1 VVQDEASA
9 FPADGGQSRGRFVMD
24 VGEHEAFVGWG
35 FVLCVRGVQD
45 LVDPGIREG
54 EFPDHVSDLGG
65 KSSKVGELPRLVGRG
80 VAGE

>member
-1 VVQDEASA
+1 MVQDEVSA
-9 FPADGGQSRGRFVMD
+9 FPADGGQSRGRLVMD

-45 LVDPGIREG
+45 LVGPGIGEG
-54 EFPDHVSDLGG
+54 EFPDHVPDLGRE
-65 KSSKVGELPRLVGRG
+65 SPEVGELPRLVGRG